1 MEGFRNFTSAMD
13 RASDFCSMWKCT
25 DEDGTIFSYAEL
37 MLVAAHLDMNYPLG
51 ERQWYVVFPDGEI
64 CMLHEDFEEIMSL
77 YKPIKSKPIQ
87 QKLTGDE
94 FYPDSPGEEKQQT
107 KDYKFC
113 PYCGGKLHSDAVFCA
128 HCGKKVA

>member
-1 MEGFRNFTSAMD
+1 
-13 RASDFCSMWKCT
+13 MWKCT
-25 DEDGTIFSYAEL
+25 DEDETIFSYAEL

-51 ERQWYVVFPDGEI
+51 ERQWYVVFPEA
-64 CMLHEDFEEIMSL
+64 IMPL

-94 FYPDSPGEEKQQT
+94 FYPDSPGEEKQQI